1 MYEAI
6 FHLDS
11 RPFPSTPRVD
21 RYFPASEIEEALR
34 TVSRCVDRAEGPGLI
49 IGGPG
54 TGKSLLCEMLATRFR
69 ERFHVVRL
77 DSGQLCTRRAL
88 LQNILFELH
97 LPYRETDEG
106 CLRLSLI
113 DFLEPGKASRE
124 GMLLLVDEAH
134 TLPLRLIEEIR
145 MITNLVRD
153 GQPRARLVLAG
164 DTTLEEHLGDPKLE
178 SLNQR
183 IAARCYLQALNY
195 EETIDFISSQI
206 AAVGGS
212 LSQLFTD
219 DAVQAV
225 YHATDGIPRLINQVC
240 DHALLLLAGKHG
252 TRLDKGI
259 IEEAWADLQ
268 QLPMPASRDTP
279 APAGGSDVVEFG
291 SLDEEPASADPFDS
305 LDDRLLGEEEVDEG
319 TDIIEDDVSC
329 EDLASPEEMEDTPAI
344 EPTREIDLT
353 DQLTVIEE
361 HFQQIESYDATLV
374 CEGAVLGAEPIDAEP
389 PHSEQ
394 MSSEKAEAERGEIAE
409 SRASD
414 PSDPFAEPF
423 AHEESVTDHY
433 TTLETS
439 RDSRCDAGSRGTN
452 RDFNSTLKTIFTPP
466 DTPEDALHVESPEVE
481 SAPAE
486 EDLNSEE
493 TAKLGDCDVVG
504 DAADCQRAELEQ
516 TTAPVD
522 TDVTIEPSADNVS
535 NDPGVVKA
543 RVLRSLPPDD
553 SDLLLVVD
561 EPLES
566 QSLEEL
572 PERTHRRRYR
582 DLFTRLRDS

>member
-21 RYFPASEIEEALR
+21 RYFPASTIEEALR
-34 TVSRCVDRAEGPGLI
+34 TVSRCVDRSEGPGLV

-77 DSGQLCTRRAL
+77 DSGRLCTRRAL

-106 CLRLSLI
+106 CLRLALI
-113 DFLEPGKASRE
+113 DFLEPGEASRE

-164 DTTLEEHLGDPKLE
+164 DTMLEEHLGDPNLE

-183 IAARCYLQALNY
+183 IAARCYLRALNY

-212 LSQLFTD
+212 SSQLFAD
-219 DAVQAV
+219 DALQAV

-240 DHALLLLAGKHG
+240 DHALLLLADKHR
-252 TRLDKGI
+252 TRLDKGV

-268 QLPMPASRDTP
+268 QLPMPASSETP
-279 APAGGSDVVEFG
+279 APAAGSGVVEFG
-291 SLDEEPASADPFDS
+291 SLDEEPVCADPFDS
-305 LDDRLLGEEEVDEG
+305 LNDRLLGEEVDED
-319 TDIIEDDVSC
+319 TDIIEDDVNCVDFGS
-329 EDLASPEEMEDTPAI
+329 AEEMEDTRAI
-344 EPTREIDLT
+344 EQTREIDLT
-353 DQLTVIEE
+353 EQLTVIEE

-374 CEGAVLGAEPIDAEP
+374 CEDAMLDAVPIDAEP

-394 MSSEKAEAERGEIAE
+394 ASGEKVEAEQCETVER
-409 SRASD
+409 RTTD

-423 AHEESVTDHY
+423 AHEECVADHY

-439 RDSRCDAGSRGTN
+439 RDSRGNAGSRGTN
-452 RDFNSTLKTIFTPP
+452 RDYTSTLKTIFTPP
-466 DTPEDALHVESPEVE
+466 DTPQDTAGAESPAVE
-481 SAPAE
+481 SASPN
-486 EDLNSEE
+486 EDANGEE
-493 TAKLGDCDVVG
+493 TAKLGEAGSEG
-504 DAADCQRAELEQ
+504 DAADSQRAKSEQ
-516 TTAPVD
+516 ATAPID
-522 TDVTIEPSADNVS
+522 TDVTNEPDADNASKGV
-535 NDPGVVKA
+535 GVVRA

-561 EPLES
+561 EPLECE
-566 QSLEEL
+566 SLEEL
-572 PERTHRRRYR
+572 PKRTHRRRYR